1 MKNINLRPIIST
13 LLIAV
18 FLGLV
23 IFSCDKSKFNK
34 TPIDNFVGVWELQG
48 RPMFEG
54 IKIKIE
60 KNETNEFVGKVFS
73 INDDKY
79 VKMFVDSADLWVT
92 SIKQS
97 SNFEF
102 SLTEKKIGSEL
113 FALYGQD
120 TKTEF
125 KVQFIDKNIF
135 GLETGSSDPTKSK
148 IIYIR
153 IEK

>member
-34 TPIDNFVGVWELQG
+34 TPIDNFVGVWKLQG

-113 FALYGQD
+113 FTLYGQD

>member
-148 IIYIR
+148 IIYKR

>member
-1 MKNINLRPIIST
+1 MKNIKLRPIISR

-18 FLGLV
+18 LLGFV
-23 IFSCDKSKFNK
+23 IFSCDTSKFKK

-54 IKIKIE
+54 IKVRIE
-60 KNETNEFVGKVFS
+60 KNETNEFVGKVVA
-73 INDDKY
+73 INEDKY

-92 SIKQS
+92 GIKQS

-102 SLTEKKIGSEL
+102 SLTEKKIASEL

-125 KVQFIDKNIF
+125 KVQFIDKDIF
-135 GLETGSSDPTKSK
+135 GLEAGSSDPTKST
-148 IIYIR
+148 IIYRR

>member
-1 MKNINLRPIIST
+1 MKNIKLRLIISK

-18 FLGLV
+18 ILGLV
-23 IFSCDKSKFNK
+23 VLSCDTSKFKK

-54 IKIKIE
+54 IKIRIE
-60 KNETNEFVGKVFS
+60 KNEANEFAGKVVA
-73 INDDKY
+73 INEDKY

-92 SIKQS
+92 DIKQS

-102 SLTEKKIGSEL
+102 RLTEKKIASEL

-125 KVQFIDKNIF
+125 KVQFINKDTF
-135 GLETGSSDPTKSK
+135 GLDAGSSDPTKST
-148 IIYIR
+148 IIYRR

>member
-1 MKNINLRPIIST
+1 MKNIKLRPIISRP
-13 LLIAV
+13 LIAV
-18 FLGLV
+18 LLGLV
-23 IFSCDKSKFNK
+23 ILSCDTSKFKK
-34 TPIDNFVGVWELQG
+34 TPIDNFLGVWELQG

-54 IKIKIE
+54 IKIRIE
-60 KNETNEFVGKVFS
+60 KNETNEFVGKVVAF
-73 INDDKY
+73 NEDKY

-92 SIKQS
+92 GIKQS

-102 SLTEKKIGSEL
+102 SLIEKKIASEL

-125 KVQFIDKNIF
+125 KVQFIDKDIF
-135 GLETGSSDPTKSK
+135 GLDAGSSDPTKST
-148 IIYIR
+148 IIYRR

>member
-1 MKNINLRPIIST
+1 MKVKPIISR

-18 FLGLV
+18 FTGLV
-23 IFSCDKSKFNK
+23 IISCDTSKLKK
-34 TPIDNFVGVWELQG
+34 TPIDNFVGVWEIQG
-48 RPMFEG
+48 RPMFNG
-54 IKIKIE
+54 IKIRIE
-60 KNETNEFVGKVFS
+60 KTDKKEFVGKIVA
-73 INDDKY
+73 INEDKY

-92 SIKQS
+92 DIKQS

-102 SLTEKKIGSEL
+102 RLTEKKIASEL

-125 KVQFIDKNIF
+125 KVQFIDKDIF
-135 GLETGSSDPTKSK
+135 GLDAGSSDPTKST
-148 IIYIR
+148 IIYRR

>member
-1 MKNINLRPIIST
+1 MKNIKLRPIISRP
-13 LLIAV
+13 LIAV
-18 FLGLV
+18 LLGLV
-23 IFSCDKSKFNK
+23 ILSCDTSKFKK
-34 TPIDNFVGVWELQG
+34 TPIDNFLGVWELQG

-54 IKIKIE
+54 IKIRIE
-60 KNETNEFVGKVFS
+60 KNETNEFVGKVVA
-73 INDDKY
+73 INEDKY

-92 SIKQS
+92 GIKQS

-102 SLTEKKIGSEL
+102 SLTEKKIASEL

-135 GLETGSSDPTKSK
+135 GLDAGSSDPTKST

>member
-1 MKNINLRPIIST
+1 MKNIKLRPIISR

-18 FLGLV
+18 ILGLV
-23 IFSCDKSKFNK
+23 VLSCDTSKFKK

-54 IKIKIE
+54 IKIRIE
-60 KNETNEFVGKVFS
+60 KNEANEFAGKVVA
-73 INDDKY
+73 INEDKY

-92 SIKQS
+92 DIKQS

-102 SLTEKKIGSEL
+102 RLTEKKIASEL

-125 KVQFIDKNIF
+125 KVQFIDKDIF
-135 GLETGSSDPTKSK
+135 GLDAGSSDPTKST
-148 IIYIR
+148 IIYRR

>member
-1 MKNINLRPIIST
+1 MKNIKLRPIISR

-18 FLGLV
+18 ILGLV
-23 IFSCDKSKFNK
+23 ILSCDTSKFKK

-54 IKIKIE
+54 IKIRIE
-60 KNETNEFVGKVFS
+60 KNEANEFVGKVVA
-73 INDDKY
+73 INEDKY
-79 VKMFVDSADLWVT
+79 VKMFVDSAYLWVT
-92 SIKQS
+92 DIKQS

-102 SLTEKKIGSEL
+102 RLTEKKIASEL

-125 KVQFIDKNIF
+125 KVQFIDKDIF
-135 GLETGSSDPTKSK
+135 GLDAGSSDPTKST
-148 IIYIR
+148 IIYRR